1 MASSSFCNQE
11 VEISEDGEKVVVS
24 KLLLWYG
31 KDFGNSEEEIL
42 EKLASY
48 ITNDDL
54 KIQVLKIK
62 NSESNNK
69 LIFKDYDWTLNAK

>member
-11 VEISEDGEKVVVS
+11 VEISEDGQKVVVS

-31 KDFGNSEEEIL
+31 RDFGDTEAEIL

-48 ITNDDL
+48 ITNADL
-54 KIQVLKIK
+54 KNQVLKVK
-62 NSESNNK
+62 NSDSNNK